1 MLQESARKECSTQS
15 KRFTNKQ
22 KEIMDTC
29 FEEGEWDKKKRYT
42 VSKCRELLKKELGDE
57 LTLTEQQIASYW
69 STHKRRKM
77 KLKK

>member
-1 MLQESARKECSTQS
+1 
-15 KRFTNKQ
+15 
-22 KEIMDTC
+22 MDTC